1 MRSKKSL
8 SHSALQPHR
17 CCGPG
22 LAVCPD
28 TFGSGQLEVRVSDG
42 GRPIPLTDIDKL
54 FMPFRRGGASTGNGM
69 EGLGLDTSSLP
80 RSPRGRGQ
88 YIREFG

>member
-1 MRSKKSL
+1 M
-8 SHSALQPHR
+8 
-17 CCGPG
+17 
-22 LAVCPD
+22 
-28 TFGSGQLEVRVSDG
+28 
-42 GRPIPLTDIDKL
+42 DKL